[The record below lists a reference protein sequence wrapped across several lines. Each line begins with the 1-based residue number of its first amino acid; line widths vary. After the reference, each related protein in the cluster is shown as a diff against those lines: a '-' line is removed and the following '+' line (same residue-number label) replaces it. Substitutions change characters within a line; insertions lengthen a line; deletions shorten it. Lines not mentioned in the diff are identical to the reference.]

1 MCVRE
6 RERERERENVV
17 VIIRFMVIHPLGFNL
32 SQVWTR
38 GYEKRNNTYI
48 KTFLD
53 HLQLSYSENMHKQVI
68 NSYKACR
75 VGIYIVFLIMR
86 KYNFFIY
93 LSW

>member
-1 MCVRE
+1 MC
-6 RERERERENVV
+6 ERERENVV

-68 NSYKACR
+68 NSYKTCR

-86 KYNFFIY
+86 KYNFFY
-93 LSW
+93 LFVMVGKK